1 MNLKVGYSGKQEKSC
16 AKTLQHLQLGN
27 NRGASM
33 SILKTYCKHAMQ
45 GTKLVKS
52 ANKVDYQPQCICAY
66 TTPCSILKTDRQV
79 TYETKDKDGPF
90 RQHTVPLTI
99 GLDFDIHRITD
110 VQDPNALW
118 RSLNSCILPFHT
130 ENSWK

>member
-52 ANKVDYQPQCICAY
+52 ANKVDFINHSASVL
-66 TTPCSILKTDRQV
+66 T
-79 TYETKDKDGPF
+79 
-90 RQHTVPLTI
+90 QHHVA
-99 GLDFDIHRITD
+99 F
-110 VQDPNALW
+110 
-118 RSLNSCILPFHT
+118 
-130 ENSWK
+130 